1 MDYEDKDELH
11 TLAQYFEVY
20 ILPLAIIVTVISS
33 LVLVPTLYMLIKA
46 VRLKENNLFFIL
58 LFTLISLS
66 LICII
71 TVMWSYYSLIGVMA
85 SKDYI
90 TY

>member
-1 MDYEDKDELH
+1 M
-11 TLAQYFEVY
+11 
-20 ILPLAIIVTVISS
+20 TVISS

-85 SKDYI
+85 SEDYI
-90 TY
+90 TYLANYLEEAPL